1 MNVNEQYDK
10 MIKAADELAKEGKL
24 QGEVKKEDAG
34 LDLTDDQIGQLNDI
48 IEDRA
53 KDFPSTKMME
63 EAKKLAAEDH
73 KGQEAIASVIIDPVT
88 GRPVM
93 AEEYEQDEDELQS
106 FEEMLA
112 DESIEVDDID
122 IEKVEIKDETIKD
135 ITNAMFSNTTLS
147 IKDFEMIRAAVER
160 FKKGEKFSY
169 YTAMPEIIKTQINS
183 SIGAEMSSK
192 MGNFVK
198 EGRNYM
204 ASTLLQEIV
213 SSEVMNVATYD
224 YQKNIR
230 KAMDKGVKEMKEDK
244 YWSDIKS
251 YFMDK
256 LPKIAEEFADKGEK
270 DKAEK
275 CTAIRDAF
283 IESYTFKEMRELYAK
298 HKIKVKK
305 IMLEKFKR
313 TCMEFNVKYQKSQN
327 IIQDVQLIERAL
339 DRHAAKK
346 FDMVVINEF
355 ICIFILYTQMK
366 NMDPNNIVDHTFMYY
381 FIQNIL
387 TLDYYDKNNEK
398 DAEFHDQLINNINM
412 FLEDINNRRAGK

>member
-1 MNVNEQYDK
+1 
-10 MIKAADELAKEGKL
+10 
-24 QGEVKKEDAG
+24 
-34 LDLTDDQIGQLNDI
+34 
-48 IEDRA
+48 
-53 KDFPSTKMME
+53 
-63 EAKKLAAEDH
+63 
-73 KGQEAIASVIIDPVT
+73 
-88 GRPVM
+88 M

-112 DESIEVDDID
+112 DDSIEVDDID

-135 ITNAMFSNTTLS
+135 ITNAMFANTTLS

-275 CTAIRDAF
+275 CTAIRNAF

-355 ICIFILYTQMK
+355 ICVFILYTQMK

>member
-1 MNVNEQYDK
+1 
-10 MIKAADELAKEGKL
+10 
-24 QGEVKKEDAG
+24 
-34 LDLTDDQIGQLNDI
+34 
-48 IEDRA
+48 
-53 KDFPSTKMME
+53 MME

-112 DESIEVDDID
+112 DDSIEVDDID

-135 ITNAMFSNTTLS
+135 ITNAMFANTTLS

-169 YTAMPEIIKTQINS
+169 YTAMPEIIKNQINS
-183 SIGAEMSSK
+183 TIGAEMSSKMGNFVKEGRNYMASTLLQEIVSSEVMNVATYDYQKNIRKAMDKMSSK

-251 YFMDK
+251 YFMNK
-256 LPKIAEEFADKGEK
+256 LPKIAEEFSAKGEK

>member
-1 MNVNEQYDK
+1 MNINEQYDK
-10 MIKAADELAKEGKL
+10 MIKAADDLAKEGKL
-24 QGEVKKEDAG
+24 QDEVKKEDVG
-34 LDLTDDQIGQLNDI
+34 LDLTDDQIGQINDI
-48 IEDRA
+48 IEENA
-53 KDFPSTKMME
+53 KDFPSTKMMDD
-63 EAKKLAAEDH
+63 AKKLAAEDH
-73 KGQEAIASVIIDPVT
+73 KGEESVASIIIDPVT

-112 DESIEVDDID
+112 DDSIEIDDID
-122 IEKVEIKDETIKD
+122 IEKVEVKDQTIKD
-135 ITNAMFSNTTLS
+135 ITAAMFSNTTLS
-147 IKDFEMIRAAVER
+147 PKDFDMIRAAVEK

-169 YTAMPEIIKTQINS
+169 YTAMPDIIKNQINS
-183 SIGAEMSSK
+183 TIGAEMSSK

-204 ASTLLQEIV
+204 ASSLLQEIV
-213 SSEVMNVATYD
+213 SSEVMNVVTYD

-230 KAMDKGVKEMKEDK
+230 KAMNEGVKGMKEDK

-251 YFMDK
+251 YFLDK
-256 LPKIAEEFADKGEK
+256 LPKVAEEFLSKGET
-270 DKAEK
+270 DKANR
-275 CTAIRDAF
+275 CNDIRNAF
-283 IESYTFKEMRELYAK
+283 IESYTFKEMHDLYNK

-355 ICIFILYTQMK
+355 ICVFILYTQMK
-366 NMDPNNIVDHTFMYY
+366 NMDPNNIADHTFMYY

-387 TLDYYDKNNEK
+387 TLDYYDKNNKK
-398 DAEFHDQLINNINM
+398 DVEFHDQLINNINM
-412 FLEDINNRRAGK
+412 FLEDISKRHAGK